1 MWDLSSGDLCHSLRG
16 HTGPVSGAT
25 FLKWNPRLHKGA
37 FYSTMSPLNSEKV
50 KFLKPILTLQWNG
63 SKEDNLKKKNN

>member
-50 KFLKPILTLQWNG
+50 KLKLLLLYNG
-63 SKEDNLKKKNN
+63 MEVKKII